1 MKFKKRIL
9 SLVLVALL
17 ILDCVPFGHASKGDE
32 LTLNG
37 NILDAVTDMVY
48 GWDGKTYRFDDSVLV
63 GVETGDEVH
72 LVADTGITG
81 ELTAGSRITLKLTG
95 FRLEGADSKD
105 YYLPGSLDGTT
116 VEKEISILPRT
127 LVIRPAGTEVYYGQD
142 IPADGILT
150 RLADYSS
157 QIVEG
162 DEVSVSCAF
171 RIQFDGSLQVGSY
184 DLKKVGEARLEG
196 ADAANYQVRIE
207 NEENLKFV
215 VNAYTPDAAASDGN
229 ANGVHNGKTE
239 AVLTAP
245 EGFLISSSGAL
256 TDDGWAKSV
265 TVKLQ
270 EKQNGTLDYYLRN
283 DDADSGAYRAIAKKT
298 YRYSAIALPV
308 VTGLEVTP
316 VSSYTTTMLF
326 RDTSVLANG
335 NVLVTV
341 YVTGGSADRDM
352 QISLLVNGE
361 EFELDVQK
369 RGKVDGKHTYR
380 ATMELPGA
388 DGESK
393 AYELKAYAKYTITE
407 GSEEREVTGERYP
420 AAGSADTYLNS
431 TTPVTK
437 PLVIDRVKP
446 DVQITGIDVNYQDQ
460 CIVGKFTVSD
470 AHAGVAEVKYKWDDG
485 AYRKFDGYTGQ
496 DGEQYTVT
504 MSFADA
510 KRKPAAGGKH
520 TLYLRVTDALGNVT
534 EVSYKNEAAGI
545 DLLAPVIDSVALQ
558 AVGQETKLQYTTGAT
573 LADGAVTFVIKASDP
588 AGDHS
593 DSTGVQEVVV
603 SCQEGDKRVEKA
615 AAFNSAAGAYVL
627 TVQPDQI
634 WKNIRITV
642 RDGSGRE
649 TTKSLTEVN
658 AAAKSNHLYVDDDAP
673 EVSISHPGYSYDTAN
688 GKEIWLGS
696 AHKYKNL
703 VVTVTDKS
711 GELKSGIASVEITW
725 EAGNQ
730 SKTLV
735 SAAVTSLGIGSK
747 TFELPVKDFEEG
759 SNTIRVTVKDKCGN
773 TAEKTFS
780 FIKDTVAPGA
790 GKIGIQSEN
799 KTIGGQLWTTAG
811 MTLQL
816 QVETKETQVRYINVT
831 VNGKAYKFGP
841 DMIKNA
847 GNGYFYV
854 QFGTP
859 GVQPDASGK
868 YTISGEIQD
877 KAGNTCALKSVTV
890 HVDKAAPT
898 IESISVKQKDG
909 SDILNMISFG
919 IFANDTLVFS
929 VKAKDADGDSGL
941 DKVVIKYSDRDT
953 AGYDMKWDRSSGC
966 YTFEVSE
973 KDLGKIGRN
982 LCFRVTDKYGKV
994 TEAFPVVNKDESVV
1008 TIESDRPILTV
1019 NFPGSSDGFVGPDS
1033 PFWFSSNKEITV
1045 KIQDQ
1050 HSGINKLE
1058 VKING
1063 VPIEKDQNGKA
1074 LPNKPTEKLN
1084 GEYSYLFHTNTL
1096 VALAGNAQN
1105 AKNTG
1110 KYELM
1115 IQVTDNSGNTASWT
1129 KTFYVDMTPP
1139 QVNKISF
1146 SVATADGI
1154 KDTTDIRDQ
1163 AKTEY
1168 AFFFSQD
1175 FDANAHV
1182 SDAGPSSGLYRVN
1195 YWFGSAEGEPK
1206 GTVEIKNG
1214 TAFID
1219 VPQNFKGQIYYEV
1232 LDYAGNS
1239 SGIKTT
1245 AGYVVD
1251 KTAPVITIVK
1261 TGSTTY
1267 RDANGNPLYTGS
1279 LSYTVTIEDPIS
1291 GLFELPY
1298 SMTAEHSGYRG
1309 TMADWTV
1316 LARDNN
1322 LVTKVQ
1328 KVFSFEDNNDIRLD
1342 FKAVDHAR
1350 RVTTDQTET
1359 FTVDRTDPI
1368 IQVNLTCA
1376 DTSTDPYYNKP
1387 RVATITVTERNFRA
1401 DLIDV
1406 AIRNTFGDVPG
1417 YKFTSE
1423 SNTKH
1428 TATITFDEGDYT
1440 FEVSGVDLGQH
1451 KAKVSYAGGNE
1462 NLFYVDTTAP
1472 AVTENFH
1479 EFANNQTEN
1488 SFNAP
1493 KTATITI
1500 VEHHFDAA
1508 QTNLR
1513 ITRKAAGE
1521 EHSHN
1526 GMVDVTQQ
1534 VLGGSS
1540 WTRSGDS
1547 HSISFTFAQ
1556 DAVYYV
1562 ELAPVDMASNASEKH
1577 NTVVFE
1583 IDTTAP
1589 VVIAKNGMPVNEEN
1603 ALEFLDIY
1611 PYDRANSPAPTVQFA
1626 DHNLSHLEYTL
1637 ITYIPEYV
1645 EADGLT
1651 LVNAVDKEGT
1661 VKGDLFTLENFAEDG
1676 IYTVALVAVDVAG
1689 NKSVLNSNTYARMV
1703 DQDVL
1708 AFILNSSKTEKT
1720 GLYSL
1725 EDPSGEAISKK
1736 PGDFQDLQIMVL
1748 ETVEELYADEED
1760 ALEIVLRDTDGSEKK
1775 AATNVVESESVYG
1788 VNVHT
1793 LELPAEYFRD
1803 NYQADTDTQMQL
1815 TVRMT
1820 IKDKQRRIDLA
1831 SIHIDNIAP
1840 TCDLPEE
1847 LHAWAWFAG
1856 EEDRT
1861 FTITSI
1867 SETLVEDGCK
1877 VYDNGKEIDFDYR
1890 SEADTLTFTLSKGW
1904 HNVGIILSDAAGN
1917 AYIVQEMRNIHIG
1930 NFWSILMGTTGG
1942 VSVVALAGLL
1952 LYRRKRA
1959 AQKLNEEA

>member
-1 MKFKKRIL
+1 MKYKKRML
-9 SLVLVALL
+9 SLVLAALL
-17 ILDCVPFGHASKGDE
+17 ILDCVPFGYASRGDE
-32 LTLNG
+32 LSVNG
-37 NILDAVTDMVY
+37 NILDAITDMVY
-48 GWDGKTYRFDDSVLV
+48 GWEGKTYRFDDSVLV

-72 LVADTGITG
+72 LVADTEITG
-81 ELTAGSRITLKLTG
+81 ELTAGSRITAKLTG
-95 FRLEGADSKD
+95 FRLEGADSEH

-116 VEKEISILPRT
+116 VEKELRILPRT
-127 LVIRPAGTEVYYGQD
+127 LVIRPAGTEIYYGQD

-150 RLADYSS
+150 RLADYGS
-157 QIVEG
+157 QLVEG
-162 DEVSVSCAF
+162 DQVSASCSF
-171 RIQFDGSLQVGSY
+171 KIQLDGALQVGSY
-184 DLKKVGEARLEG
+184 DLKKVGKARLEG
-196 ADAANYQVRIE
+196 KDAANYQVRIE

-215 VNAYTPDAAASDGN
+215 VNAYAPDAVASDGN
-229 ANGVHNGKTE
+229 ANGVQNGKTE

-256 TDDGWAKSV
+256 TDDGWARSI
-265 TVKLQ
+265 TVRLQ

-283 DDADSGAYRAIAKKT
+283 DDAGSGFYRAIAKKT
-298 YRYSAIALPV
+298 YSYSAIALPV
-308 VTGLEVTP
+308 VTGIEVAP
-316 VSSYTTTMLF
+316 VSGYATKTLF
-326 RDTSVLANG
+326 RDTGVLANG

-361 EFELDVQK
+361 EHPLDVQK
-369 RGKVDGKHTYR
+369 RGKADGKHTYK
-380 ATMELPGA
+380 ATMEFPGA

-393 AYELKAYAKYTITE
+393 AYELKAYAKYTIAE
-407 GSEEREVTGERYP
+407 DSGAREVVGERYP

-431 TTPVTK
+431 GTPVSM

-446 DVQITGIDVNYQDQ
+446 DVQITAIDVDYQDQ

-470 AHAGVAEVKYKWDDG
+470 AHAGIAEVKYKWDDG
-485 AYRKFDGYTGQ
+485 AYRKFDGYTGEE
-496 DGEQYTVT
+496 DAVYTVT
-504 MSFADA
+504 MSFNDA

-534 EVSYKNEAAGI
+534 ETSYKNEDAGI
-545 DLLAPVIDSVALQ
+545 DLMAPVIDSVALQ
-558 AVGQETKLQYTTGAT
+558 TVGQETKLQYTTGAT
-573 LADGAVTFVIKASDP
+573 LADGALKLVIKASDP
-588 AGDHS
+588 AGDNS
-593 DSTGVQEVVV
+593 DSTGVQEVVI
-603 SCQEGDKRVEKA
+603 SCQEGDGRVEKT
-615 AAFNSAAGAYVL
+615 AAFNSTAGAYVL

-673 EVSISHPGYSYDTAN
+673 GVTISHPGYSYGTA
-688 GKEIWLGS
+688 GGEEVWLGT
-696 AHKYKNL
+696 AHKHKTL

-725 EAGNQ
+725 KTGDR

-735 SAAVTSLGIGSK
+735 SAAVTSLGVGSK
-747 TFELPVKDFEEG
+747 TFELPVKDFAEG
-759 SNTIRVTVKDKCGN
+759 SNTIIVTVKDKCGN

-780 FIKDTVAPGA
+780 FIKDTKVPGV
-790 GKIGIQSEN
+790 GKIGINSEN
-799 KTIGGQLWTTAG
+799 KTIDGQLWTTAG

-831 VNGKAYKFGP
+831 VNGKAYKFGS
-841 DMIKNA
+841 DKIKGA
-847 GNGYFYV
+847 GKDYFYV

-868 YTISGEIQD
+868 YTISAEIQD
-877 KAGNTCALKSVTV
+877 KAGNTCAVKPVTV
-890 HVDKAAPT
+890 YVDKAAPA
-898 IESISVKQKDG
+898 IEHIGVRQKDG
-909 SDILNMISFG
+909 SDLLNMISFG

-929 VKAKDADGDSGL
+929 VKARDADGDSGL
-941 DKVVIKYSDRDT
+941 KSVVIKYSDRDT

-982 LCFRVTDKYGKV
+982 LCFKVTDKYGKV
-994 TEAFPVVNKDESVV
+994 TEAFPVVNKDKSVV

-1019 NFPGSSDGFVGPDS
+1019 NFPGSSDGFVEPDS
-1033 PFWFSSNKEITV
+1033 PFWFSSNKDITV

-1050 HSGINKLE
+1050 HSGINSLL

-1063 VPIEKDQNGKA
+1063 VPVTTDQNGKT
-1074 LPNKPTEKLN
+1074 LPSGPTEKLN
-1084 GEYSYLFHTNTL
+1084 GEYTYLFHTNTL
-1096 VALAGNAQN
+1096 IELAGNAQN
-1105 AKNTG
+1105 ARNTG
-1110 KYELM
+1110 KYELE
-1115 IQVTDNSGNTASWT
+1115 IQVTDNSGNMASWS
-1129 KTFYVDMTPP
+1129 KTFYVDMTAPEID
-1139 QVNKISF
+1139 KISF
-1146 SVATADGI
+1146 NVATADGI
-1154 KDTTDIRDQ
+1154 KDTTSIRNQ

-1168 AFFFSQD
+1168 GFFFSQD

-1214 TAFID
+1214 KAFLD
-1219 VPQNFKGQIYYEV
+1219 VPENFKGQIYYEV

-1261 TGSTTY
+1261 NGSTGY
-1267 RDANGNPLYTGS
+1267 RDANGNPLYTGA
-1279 LSYTVTIEDPIS
+1279 LSYTVTIEDPLS

-1298 SMTAEHSGYRG
+1298 SVTAEHNGYSG

-1316 LARDNN
+1316 LAQDVN

-1328 KVFSFEDNNDIRLD
+1328 KVFTFEDNNDIRLD

-1359 FTVDRTDPI
+1359 FTVDRTAPVID
-1368 IQVNLTCA
+1368 VVFTCE
-1376 DTSTDPYYNKP
+1376 DTSSDPYYNKP

-1401 DLIDV
+1401 ALIDV
-1406 AIRNTFGDVPG
+1406 AIKNTFGDVPG
-1417 YKFTSE
+1417 YRFTSE

-1440 FEVSGVDLGQH
+1440 FEVSGFDLGQH

-1479 EFANNQTEN
+1479 EFANDQTEN
-1488 SFNAP
+1488 SFNAA

-1526 GMVDVTQQ
+1526 GMVDVTKQ
-1534 VLGGSS
+1534 VLGGNT
-1540 WTRSGDS
+1540 WVRNGDS
-1547 HSISFTFAQ
+1547 NSISFTFAE

-1562 ELAPVDMASNASEKH
+1562 ELAPVDMASNAGEKH

-1589 VVIAKNGMPVNEEN
+1589 VVIAKNGAPVNEEN
-1603 ALEFLDIY
+1603 ATEFLDIY
-1611 PYDRANSPAPTVQFA
+1611 PYARADSPAPTVQFA

-1651 LVNAVDKEGT
+1651 LVNAVSSEGT
-1661 VKGDLFTLENFAEDG
+1661 VQGDLFTLESFTEDG
-1676 IYTVALVAVDVAG
+1676 IYSVALVAVDVAG

-1703 DQDVL
+1703 NQDVL
-1708 AFILNSSKTEKT
+1708 AFILNSSMEEKT
-1720 GLYSL
+1720 GLFSL
-1725 EDPSGEAISKK
+1725 EDQKGEAISKK

-1760 ALEIVLRDTDGSEKK
+1760 ALEIVLRDTDGAEKT
-1775 AATNVVESESVYG
+1775 ASTSVVGSESVYG

-1793 LELPAEYFRD
+1793 LELPAEFFRD
-1803 NYQADTDTQMQL
+1803 NYQADTDTQMHL

-1820 IKDKQRRIDLA
+1820 IENEQRRIDLA
-1831 SIHIDNIAP
+1831 SIHIDSIAP
-1840 TCDLPEE
+1840 TCDLPED

-1856 EEDRT
+1856 EENRT
-1861 FTITSI
+1861 FTISNI
-1867 SETLVEDGCK
+1867 SETLVAADCK
-1877 VYDNGKEIDFDYR
+1877 VYDNGKEIDFDYQ
-1890 SEADTLTFTLSKGW
+1890 SEEDTLTFTLSKGW
-1904 HNVGIILSDAAGN
+1904 HNVGIILCDAAGN
-1917 AYIVQEMRNIHIG
+1917 AYIVQEMSNIHIG
-1930 NFWSILMGTTGG
+1930 NFWSILFGTLGS
-1942 VSVVALAGLL
+1942 VSVVVLAGLL
-1952 LYRRKRA
+1952 IYKRKRA
-1959 AQKLNEEA
+1959 AQKLNEDA